1 MEALTIMASLSFLV
15 CTTTILFSCAACKK
29 LFDKTS
35 KFLLAAACFWF
46 VNIHLVFSKL
56 AKQGLWL
63 KHSTRYWRS
72 NKLVLFEKMAE
83 FEKCVSSC

>member
-35 KFLLAAACFWF
+35 KFLLAPPVFGLL
-46 VNIHLVFSKL
+46 ISTLVFSKL

-63 KHSTRYWRS
+63 NHSTRYWRS

-83 FEKCVSSC
+83 FEKCVSCC